1 MIRRSLPHLQWVWII
16 TVVSAMGLLLTLSH
30 CDQNPIITDLPGSQW
45 KISDTTYSV
54 LDTVLVRTPEHG
66 GSLTLYVGYTQDQA
80 REARTLLKFAELDS
94 SDKANLVG
102 ARLVLFRRTFNDD
115 QLDNSSL
122 FALHTIDTP
131 DSIWTEYDTGLTL
144 EHFPDTTG
152 VSTAFMD
159 TNAMPAFDEGDTL
172 ISTNREHLCFQLD
185 RQVFQDWSLDDKAGF
200 LITLPVGMDLFTF
213 YSRGDAWHPYLE
225 LELSDTTV
233 YRPPTADLS
242 IYTWPNP
249 NFDPTDSDSSLHLD
263 HSSGVRSHID
273 FGPNFAPDTTS
284 IITGARLTLYLNDE
298 VEVSPIVADQ
308 VDVQVLRRARPLAQ
322 GDSTEVLISRVIYQG
337 ASNSLSLNL
346 GFFLSGVATGAY
358 MNYGLDLVVIPN
370 NHDFDHLVFW
380 GSSAL
385 DSLKRP
391 RLEII
396 YSSLYKEVP

>member
-1 MIRRSLPHLQWVWII
+1 
-16 TVVSAMGLLLTLSH
+16 MGLLLILSR
-30 CDQNPIITDLPGSQW
+30 CEQNPIITDLPGSQW

-66 GSLTLYVGYTQDQA
+66 DSHTLYTGLIDEDEPDT
-80 REARTLLKFAELDS
+80 RESGILIKFASVDCS
-94 SDKANLVG
+94 RMVDFKS
-102 ARLVLFRRTFNDD
+102 ARLVLFRRTFGQDMLPD
-115 QLDNSSL
+115 SSL
-122 FALHTIDTP
+122 VFNLSTIGSATNDT
-131 DSIWTEYDTGLTL
+131 IWTESDTAGHIRIDLL
-144 EHFPDTTG
+144 ETTWM
-152 VSTAFMD
+152 STALMSMD
-159 TNAMPAFDEGDTL
+159 SIATPSGDSIIIRTDLEYLAFQVDSTILSDWCEGEVA
-172 ISTNREHLCFQLD
+172 NN
-185 RQVFQDWSLDDKAGF
+185 GF
-200 LITLPVGMDLFTF
+200 LIQQG
-213 YSRGDAWHPYLE
+213 S
-225 LELSDTTV
+225 LSDLVGFHSSESNGISPFLALTIKDTTSTGGDTT
-233 YRPPTADLS
+233 YYKWSTADLS

-263 HSSGVRSHID
+263 HSSGVRSHIHFGSD
-273 FGPNFAPDTTS
+273 FDLDTTG

-308 VDVQVLRRARPLAQ
+308 VDIQVRRRARPLAQ

-380 GSSAL
+380 GSSAP